1 MNNKTQLLY
10 NIQQEMVMDKMQDN
24 IAIIAKDVS
33 DLNLDMLTVR
43 DELAELKQLVRDWIE
58 KRKKEN
64 NKE

>member
-1 MNNKTQLLY
+1 MSNKTQLLY